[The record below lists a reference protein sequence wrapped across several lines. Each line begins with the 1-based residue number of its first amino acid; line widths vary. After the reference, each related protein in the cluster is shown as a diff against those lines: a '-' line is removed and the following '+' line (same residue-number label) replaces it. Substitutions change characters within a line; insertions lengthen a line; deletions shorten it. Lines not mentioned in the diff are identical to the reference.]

1 MRRIQQES
9 IVELQGAVEDVAGAT
24 LAEKLKDAAQYER
37 KLAKARNKAS
47 RGHDKHL
54 VRLS

>member
-24 LAEKLKDAAQYER
+24 LEEILKDAAQNVR
-37 KLAKARNKAS
+37 KLAKARNEAS
-47 RGHDKHL
+47 GGHDEHL